1 MTQSRAACNGAM
13 ILAFQ
18 EVRMPAFER
27 HVFVC
32 TNTRPA
38 GHPRGC
44 CSAKNSEAIRD
55 ALKKAAA
62 QRLGKRVR
70 INAAGCLDQCEHG
83 VTVVVY
89 PEAVWYGFVTLADVE
104 EIVESHL
111 VNGHPVERL
120 RLPDTCINH
129 AKLPAPHRDEG

>member
-1 MTQSRAACNGAM
+1 MAG
-13 ILAFQ
+13 
-18 EVRMPAFER
+18 FER

-32 TNTRPA
+32 TNTREC

-44 CSAKNSEAIRD
+44 CSSKDGEAIRE
-55 ALKKAAA
+55 AFKSVAK

-70 INAAGCLDQCEHG
+70 VNSAGCLDQCEHG

-89 PEAVWYGFVTLADVE
+89 PEGVWYGFVKMEDVA

-111 VNGHPVERL
+111 VSGKPVERL
-120 RLPDTCINH
+120 RLPETCVNT
-129 AKLPAPHRDEG
+129 PGCPHKGRRPG

>member
-1 MTQSRAACNGAM
+1 MAG
-13 ILAFQ
+13 
-18 EVRMPAFER
+18 FER

-32 TNTRPA
+32 TNRREA

-44 CSAKNSEAIRD
+44 CQARDSEAVRE
-55 ALKKAAA
+55 ALKQAAGR
-62 QRLGKRVR
+62 RLGKRVR

-89 PEAVWYGFVTLADVE
+89 PEAVWYGFVTMADVA

-111 VNGHPVERL
+111 VNGRPVERL
-120 RLPDTCINH
+120 RLPESCVNAPSCPH
-129 AKLPAPHRDEG
+129 KGPAGDEPSRATPQEPGS